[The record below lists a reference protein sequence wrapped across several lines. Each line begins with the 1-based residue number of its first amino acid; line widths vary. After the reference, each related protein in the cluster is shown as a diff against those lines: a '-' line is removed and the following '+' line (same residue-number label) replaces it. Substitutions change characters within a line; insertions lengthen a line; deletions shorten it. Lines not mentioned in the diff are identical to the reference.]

1 MFMADDTA
9 IATLER
15 IDSMILTIRSQR
27 VMLDSDLAKVF
38 GVPLKRLNEQVSRN
52 RERFPTEF
60 AFQLTRQEF
69 TNLKSQ
75 FATSSLHGGKRK
87 LPWAFTEHGAVM
99 LSMVLRSPTAV
110 QASVWIVR
118 AFFSMR
124 EQLAGNK
131 KLAHKLAELE
141 GRVGT
146 HDLAPKELFEAIRQ
160 LLEPATPA
168 TPQRE
173 IGFHIKEEA
182 VPYRIKLNRRR

>member
-1 MFMADDTA
+1 MFMANESG
-9 IATLER
+9 IATVER

-38 GVPLKRLNEQVSRN
+38 GVQLKRLTEQVRRN
-52 RERFPTEF
+52 RERFPVEF

-87 LPWAFTEHGAVM
+87 LPWAFTEHGAAM

-124 EQLAGNK
+124 EQLVGNK

-146 HDLAPKELFEAIRQ
+146 HDVALKELFEAIRQ
-160 LLEPATPA
+160 LLEPAPPA
-168 TPQRE
+168 TPHRE
-173 IGFHIKEEA
+173 IGFHIKEDA
-182 VPYRIKLNRRR
+182 VPYRVKLNRRR